1 MSTLHVLAHSPF
13 GDDRFASCLRLL
25 GEQDALLLSGEAV
38 QALRQSTAPLEQ
50 LEALPA
56 GIALFALEEDVAA
69 RALGA
74 LPSRITPL
82 DYPGFVALCIQHDK
96 VNSWL

>member
-1 MSTLHVLAHSPF
+1 MSTLHVLSHSPF
-13 GDDRFASCLRLL
+13 GDDRFTSCLRLL
-25 GEQDALLLSGEAV
+25 GEHDALLLSGEAV
-38 QALRQSTAPLEQ
+38 QALRQSTAPFEQ

-56 GIALFALEEDVAA
+56 GITLFALEEDVAA

>member
-1 MSTLHVLAHSPF
+1 MSTLHVLSHSPF
-13 GDDRFASCLRLL
+13 GDDRFSSCLRLL

-38 QALRQSTAPLEQ
+38 QALRSSTAPRQQ

-56 GIALFALEEDVAA
+56 GITLFALEEDVAA
-69 RALGA
+69 RALEG
-74 LPSRITPL
+74 LPPRVDLL
-82 DYPGFVALCIQHDK
+82 DYPGFVALCIQHEK